1 LFAGGVDGAN
11 AMHQSGVTVVVT
23 FLFDECQNDIKN
35 GLTTGNGEPLKL
47 DLSRE
52 SAQYS
57 SPNHQQHITEATVG
71 KLAGKIA
78 LITGA
83 SRGIGKGIAEGFAR
97 EGAALILVARD
108 LDRLRK
114 IEEEMSAAR
123 RNVVVIQAD
132 VTNEQQVQ
140 EAFRQ
145 TMAMFG
151 RLDILV
157 NNAGVFDG
165 GPLDELTLEAWE
177 KVMAVNLRGP
187 FLCTREALRIMKP
200 QQSGRIINIGSIS
213 AQRVRPNSAA
223 YSTSKHGIWGLTQVT
238 QLEGRPHGISC
249 CCLHPGNVE
258 VETLAGAQRRNNE
271 PVMQP
276 EELAEAAITMAALPA
291 HISML
296 EAIVMP
302 VTQPYIGRG

>member
-1 LFAGGVDGAN
+1 MG
-11 AMHQSGVTVVVT
+11 
-23 FLFDECQNDIKN
+23 
-35 GLTTGNGEPLKL
+35 KL
-47 DLSRE
+47 D
-52 SAQYS
+52 
-57 SPNHQQHITEATVG
+57 
-71 KLAGKIA
+71 GKIA

-108 LDRLRK
+108 LARLQQL
-114 IEEEMSAAR
+114 EESLTAER
-123 RNVVVIQAD
+123 RNVVVMQAD
-132 VTNEQQVQ
+132 VTDERQVQ
-140 EAFRQ
+140 DAFQR
-145 TMAMFG
+145 TMQLFG

-200 QQSGRIINIGSIS
+200 QQGGRIINIGSIS

-238 QLEGRPHGISC
+238 QLEGRPHGITC

-258 VETLAGAQRRNNE
+258 VETLADTQRRKQE
-271 PVMQP
+271 PVMQA
-276 EELAEAAITMAALPA
+276 EELAEVAITMAALPS

-302 VTQPYIGRG
+302 VSQPYIGRG